1 MGILSNLRGLRTSTT
16 QESIPISNGVSSV
29 PKKKWSNLMPLVMAL
44 VVIVEITFLGRLDM
58 DKNAALVDSWAD
70 LFYRSPPQEDLFYR
84 SPPQEDLLESLGFSD
99 RPSESE
105 SCEEWL
111 EKEDAV
117 VYSREFEK
125 EPILVTGA
133 EKV

>member
-29 PKKKWSNLMPLVMAL
+29 PKKKCSNLMPLLVAL

-58 DKNAALVDSWAD
+58 DKNAALVDSWA
-70 LFYRSPPQEDLFYR
+70 DLFYR

>member
-1 MGILSNLRGLRTSTT
+1 
-16 QESIPISNGVSSV
+16 
-29 PKKKWSNLMPLVMAL
+29 MPLLVAL